1 VNTLRNLSAV
11 TLRASHHRR
20 LVRLDA
26 DRLVLIRRGAESQE
40 VTAVCENTARLFRQR
55 KRPGPPPAEVLPS
68 GDGAHELVAK
78 LVLDDVLEMETKD
91 GFVSGGAA
99 YPHLFEGDFSVE
111 IKGYTGQL
119 SLDALRYGQRLGL
132 NDTTL
137 LSARLY
143 RYNTVP
149 ASPRISRW
157 RVPGDAEITAW
168 LAASGRA
175 ATWQRP
181 EQDSAGAWSAW
192 SRSGQPSGGDEPV
205 YKLYVSPLY
214 EELRDALPVVIA
226 AAVDSPAFA
235 FKLGRPP
242 FGVTR
247 PDKLVLYFRDL
258 AALLQAARE
267 LAIGL
272 AGLRRHG
279 VPFTAAITE
288 DGLLSWGMDPGRHD
302 QTPGMEQEE
311 SWRWWVTNRLA
322 VALRNGGTAE
332 CGVQPW
338 QVALE
343 RLRLEGISCET
354 FAPSG

>member
-1 VNTLRNLSAV
+1 MSTLRNLSAV

-20 LVRLDA
+20 LIQLDA
-26 DRLVLIRRGAESQE
+26 ERQVLIRRGAERQE
-40 VTAVCENTARLFRQR
+40 VTAVCGNTARLFRR
-55 KRPGPPPAEVLPS
+55 RRRPGPPPPEVLS
-68 GDGAHELVAK
+68 GDGAHELIAK
-78 LVLDDVLEMETKD
+78 LVLDDVLEMETKA

-99 YPHLFEGDFSVE
+99 YPHLFEGAFTVE

-119 SLDALRYGQRLGL
+119 SLAALRYGQRLEL
-132 NDTTL
+132 QDTTL

-157 RVPGDAEITAW
+157 TVPSDSEITTW
-168 LAASGRA
+168 LAASSRA
-175 ATWQRP
+175 ATWHRP
-181 EQDSAGAWSAW
+181 ERDSPGAWSAW
-192 SRSGQPSGGDEPV
+192 SRSGHSSGADEPV

-214 EELRDALPVVIA
+214 EDLRDVLPVVVA
-226 AAVDSPAFA
+226 AAANSPAFA

-247 PDKLVLYFRDL
+247 PDKLVLYFRDE
-258 AALLQAARE
+258 AALLQTARG
-267 LAIGL
+267 LAVGL
-272 AGLRRHG
+272 AGVRRHG

-288 DGLLSWGMDPGRHD
+288 DGLLSWGMDPGRHH
-302 QTPGMEQEE
+302 QTPGLEREE

-322 VALRNGGTAE
+322 VALRNGGTQE
-332 CGVQPW
+332 SGVQPW

-343 RLRLEGISCET
+343 RLRLDGINCET
-354 FAPSG
+354 FAPQ

>member
-1 VNTLRNLSAV
+1 VSTLRNLSAV

-20 LVRLDA
+20 LIRLDA
-26 DRLVLIRRGAESQE
+26 DRQVLVRRGAGSQE
-40 VTAVCENTARLFRQR
+40 VTAVCGNTARLFLQR
-55 KRPGPPPAEVLPS
+55 RRPGPPPEPLLS
-68 GDGAHELVAK
+68 GAGAHELIAK
-78 LVLDDVLEMETKD
+78 LVLDDVLEVETKD
-91 GFVSGGAA
+91 GFASGGAA
-99 YPHLFEGDFSVE
+99 YPHLFEGAFSVD

-119 SLDALRYGQRLGL
+119 SLDALLYGQRLGL

-149 ASPRISRW
+149 ASPRLSRW
-157 RVPGDAEITAW
+157 RVPSDSEITTW
-168 LAASGRA
+168 LAASGRT

-181 EQDSAGAWSAW
+181 ERDSPGAWSAW
-192 SRSGQPSGGDEPV
+192 NRSGHRSAEDEPV

-214 EELRDALPVVIA
+214 EELRDSLPVVIA
-226 AAVDSPAFA
+226 TAADSPAFA

-258 AALLQAARE
+258 AALLE
-267 LAIGL
+267 VGKKLAVGL
-272 AGLRRHG
+272 AGVRRHG

-302 QTPGMEQEE
+302 QTPGMEHVE

-322 VALRNGGTAE
+322 VALRNGGTSESA
-332 CGVQPW
+332 VQPW

-343 RLRLEGISCET
+343 RLRLDGINCET
-354 FAPSG
+354 FAPQ